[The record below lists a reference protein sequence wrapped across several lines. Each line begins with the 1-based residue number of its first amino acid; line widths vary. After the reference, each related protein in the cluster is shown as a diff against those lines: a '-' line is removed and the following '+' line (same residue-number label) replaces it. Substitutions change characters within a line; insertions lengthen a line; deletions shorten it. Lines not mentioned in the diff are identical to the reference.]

1 MIVKELFGTQI
12 INASF
17 LFANSNIS
25 VKYYS
30 KDFPSV
36 FKNPKNHKNL
46 KKNLKNH
53 NCHKNS
59 CFYHSQIKK
68 FQQRNFYWRKI
79 IRNYKKFKKTRC
91 RSRKGNFFKNDPTYK
106 RKISHN

>member
-17 LFANSNIS
+17 LIANINIS

-36 FKNPKNHKNL
+36 QNKNAFSKE
-46 KKNLKNH
+46 
-53 NCHKNS
+53 
-59 CFYHSQIKK
+59 
-68 FQQRNFYWRKI
+68 
-79 IRNYKKFKKTRC
+79 
-91 RSRKGNFFKNDPTYK
+91 
-106 RKISHN
+106 ISTISFPVY

>member
-36 FKNPKNHKNL
+36 H
-46 KKNLKNH
+46 
-53 NCHKNS
+53 
-59 CFYHSQIKK
+59 
-68 FQQRNFYWRKI
+68 
-79 IRNYKKFKKTRC
+79 NYKK
-91 RSRKGNFFKNDPTYK
+91 KNWK
-106 RKISHN
+106 N

>member
-36 FKNPKNHKNL
+36 LYSLTNL
-46 KKNLKNH
+46 
-53 NCHKNS
+53 S
-59 CFYHSQIKK
+59 DVSF
-68 FQQRNFYWRKI
+68 RNFLMGHNSLQPLVNTKI
-79 IRNYKKFKKTRC
+79 
-91 RSRKGNFFKNDPTYK
+91 
-106 RKISHN
+106 

>member
-36 FKNPKNHKNL
+36 NPTRELIPDRNPAGFRPETGRKLN
-46 KKNLKNH
+46 KK
-53 NCHKNS
+53 
-59 CFYHSQIKK
+59 
-68 FQQRNFYWRKI
+68 
-79 IRNYKKFKKTRC
+79 
-91 RSRKGNFFKNDPTYK
+91 
-106 RKISHN
+106 KISL

>member
-30 KDFPSV
+30 KDFPTVVVNNRTNKIRLILICYLLSCK
-36 FKNPKNHKNL
+36 FNIIL
-46 KKNLKNH
+46 KINKD
-53 NCHKNS
+53 
-59 CFYHSQIKK
+59 F
-68 FQQRNFYWRKI
+68 
-79 IRNYKKFKKTRC
+79 YKK
-91 RSRKGNFFKNDPTYK
+91 
-106 RKISHN
+106 I

>member
-36 FKNPKNHKNL
+36 GSGYFKVG
-46 KKNLKNH
+46 
-53 NCHKNS
+53 S
-59 CFYHSQIKK
+59 GY
-68 FQQRNFYWRKI
+68 
-79 IRNYKKFKKTRC
+79 
-91 RSRKGNFFKNDPTYK
+91 
-106 RKISHN
+106 

>member
-36 FKNPKNHKNL
+36 RIENFLKILMKKKNPL
-46 KKNLKNH
+46 LFILKNKYPE
-53 NCHKNS
+53 NKD
-59 CFYHSQIKK
+59 
-68 FQQRNFYWRKI
+68 
-79 IRNYKKFKKTRC
+79 
-91 RSRKGNFFKNDPTYK
+91 NFFE
-106 RKISHN
+106 

>member
-1 MIVKELFGTQI
+1 MIVKEFFGTKI

-36 FKNPKNHKNL
+36 NEASFAHFSLARISADIIIYIFTYPIL
-46 KKNLKNH
+46 KAFHL
-53 NCHKNS
+53 S
-59 CFYHSQIKK
+59 
-68 FQQRNFYWRKI
+68 
-79 IRNYKKFKKTRC
+79 
-91 RSRKGNFFKNDPTYK
+91 
-106 RKISHN
+106 

>member
-1 MIVKELFGTQI
+1 MIIKELFGTQI

-36 FKNPKNHKNL
+36 DFD
-46 KKNLKNH
+46 LKN
-53 NCHKNS
+53 
-59 CFYHSQIKK
+59 
-68 FQQRNFYWRKI
+68 R
-79 IRNYKKFKKTRC
+79 KKTVKIC
-91 RSRKGNFFKNDPTYK
+91 LFK
-106 RKISHN
+106 

>member
-36 FKNPKNHKNL
+36 DQFTFAPGLQNKDL
-46 KKNLKNH
+46 GY
-53 NCHKNS
+53 
-59 CFYHSQIKK
+59 F
-68 FQQRNFYWRKI
+68 
-79 IRNYKKFKKTRC
+79 
-91 RSRKGNFFKNDPTYK
+91 
-106 RKISHN
+106 

>member
-30 KDFPSV
+30 KDFASV
-36 FKNPKNHKNL
+36 CSTIQL
-46 KKNLKNH
+46 T
-53 NCHKNS
+53 S
-59 CFYHSQIKK
+59 
-68 FQQRNFYWRKI
+68 
-79 IRNYKKFKKTRC
+79 
-91 RSRKGNFFKNDPTYK
+91 
-106 RKISHN
+106 

>member
-25 VKYYS
+25 VKYYC

-36 FKNPKNHKNL
+36 LIIIALENL
-46 KKNLKNH
+46 TWV
-53 NCHKNS
+53 
-59 CFYHSQIKK
+59 
-68 FQQRNFYWRKI
+68 RAM
-79 IRNYKKFKKTRC
+79 
-91 RSRKGNFFKNDPTYK
+91 
-106 RKISHN
+106 

>member
-36 FKNPKNHKNL
+36 RRISNFELRIHFKIKNL
-46 KKNLKNH
+46 NFYFRQSKKIKISYSNNKIKKNKYFLKNLL
-53 NCHKNS
+53 
-59 CFYHSQIKK
+59 ILAK
-68 FQQRNFYWRKI
+68 FEPYKASFSLKYI
-79 IRNYKKFKKTRC
+79 IYKAL
-91 RSRKGNFFKNDPTYK
+91 
-106 RKISHN
+106 

>member
-36 FKNPKNHKNL
+36 SNIDEKRSEKS
-46 KKNLKNH
+46 KKVYLVV
-53 NCHKNS
+53 
-59 CFYHSQIKK
+59 
-68 FQQRNFYWRKI
+68 FQLFGSNITIRK
-79 IRNYKKFKKTRC
+79 
-91 RSRKGNFFKNDPTYK
+91 
-106 RKISHN
+106 

>member
-1 MIVKELFGTQI
+1 MIAKELFGTQI

-36 FKNPKNHKNL
+36 E
-46 KKNLKNH
+46 KKE
-53 NCHKNS
+53 
-59 CFYHSQIKK
+59 
-68 FQQRNFYWRKI
+68 
-79 IRNYKKFKKTRC
+79 
-91 RSRKGNFFKNDPTYK
+91 
-106 RKISHN
+106 KISNNIFFS